1 MKRIKPLLKENVIIT
16 RELTEMNDLE
26 TFGPKLKETGKKN
39 PFRVPEGYFDALPSR
54 VQELC
59 TKQEFID
66 EPSVS
71 WGVTLRTQFALA
83 AGICFFALLA
93 VTGYYYSQ
101 QANRFNSFER
111 DFIKIVEESGI
122 EFNEIQ
128 LYEAVTNGAK
138 TDTVK
143 KPYNNEL
150 MEYLLNDN
158 IENGTLLEPSRTIK
172 P

>member
-1 MKRIKPLLKENVIIT
+1 
-16 RELTEMNDLE
+16 MNDLE
-26 TFGPKLKETGKKN
+26 TFGPKLNKAGKEN

-59 TKQEFID
+59 TKQKVN
-66 EPSVS
+66 EPSIHWV
-71 WGVTLRTQFALA
+71 VTLRTQLALA
-83 AGICFFALLA
+83 AGICLFVMLA
-93 VTGYYYSQ
+93 AGGFYYSK
-101 QANRFNSFER
+101 QANSTSLFEK
-111 DFIKIVEESGI
+111 DYIKLVEESGI

-128 LYEAVTNGAK
+128 LYEAVTNSAK
-138 TDTVK
+138 KDTIR
-143 KPYNNEL
+143 KPYNDEL

>member
-1 MKRIKPLLKENVIIT
+1 M
-16 RELTEMNDLE
+16 EMNDLE
-26 TFGPKLKETGKKN
+26 TFGPKLNKAGKKN
-39 PFRVPEGYFDALPSR
+39 PYRVPDGYFDTLPAR

-59 TKQEFID
+59 ATQTKE
-66 EPSVS
+66 EPTVS
-71 WGVTLRTQFALA
+71 WGVAFRTQLALA
-83 AGICFFALLA
+83 AGICFFVLLA
-93 VTGYYYSQ
+93 TTGYYYSKQ
-101 QANRFNSFER
+101 SSSTSFNR
-111 DFIKIVEESGI
+111 DYIKLVEESGI

-138 TDTVK
+138 KDTIK
-143 KPYNNEL
+143 KLYNDEL

>member
-1 MKRIKPLLKENVIIT
+1 
-16 RELTEMNDLE
+16 MNDLE
-26 TFGPKLKETGKKN
+26 TFGPKLNKTGKKN
-39 PFRVPEGYFDALPSR
+39 PYRVPEGYFDALPSR
-54 VQELC
+54 IQDLC
-59 TKQEFID
+59 SKQKVD
-66 EPSVS
+66 EPSVH
-71 WGVTLRTQFALA
+71 WVVALKTQLALA
-83 AGICFFALLA
+83 AGICFFALLG

-101 QANRFNSFER
+101 QASRFNSFER

-138 TDTVK
+138 KDTVK